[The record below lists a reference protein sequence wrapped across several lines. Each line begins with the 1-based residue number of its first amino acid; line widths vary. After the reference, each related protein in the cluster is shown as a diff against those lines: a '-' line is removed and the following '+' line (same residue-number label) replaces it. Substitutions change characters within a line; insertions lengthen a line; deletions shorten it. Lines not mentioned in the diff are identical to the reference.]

1 MRSRSH
7 VVLLASLGAALAGA
21 SAGAQQKPAPPR
33 ATAVCDRGC
42 LNALVDSYF
51 AALVAHDPKKVRIA
65 ENARFVENVIPMKP
79 GEGLWKSASAVPTT
93 FKIYVP
99 DPVSQQVGFLGVMQ
113 ESGKP
118 VEVAV
123 RLKLENGEIIEMEH
137 LVARG
142 LGDRNLPNLQRPRAA
157 FTTAVPAAQRNTRD
171 QMLKIGASYYDALD
185 DNDGSKAPFADD
197 CVRRENGM
205 QTTGNPPPATPG
217 GIASTGALGCKA
229 QLDTGTFQY
238 IDKIDDRRVT
248 MADPE
253 SGLVMGL
260 SHFHHS
266 MKQKYVT
273 IKGVPGVDKIDMP
286 FDAFDLPAAH
296 VFKVS
301 GGKIHEIEAMGFRA
315 DYQSPTGW
323 ETHAGH

>member
-1 MRSRSH
+1 MRTRSC
-7 VVLLASLGAALAGA
+7 VAMLASLSAALVGA
-21 SAGAQQKPAPPR
+21 TAGAQQKPAAAR

-51 AALVAHDPKKVRIA
+51 GALVAHDPKKVRIA
-65 ENARFVENVIPMKP
+65 ANARFVENATPMKP

-113 ESGKP
+113 ENGKP

-123 RLKLENGEIIEMEH
+123 RLKLENDEITELEH

-142 LGDRNLPNLQRPRAA
+142 LGDRNLPNLQTPRAA
-157 FTTAVPAAQRNTRD
+157 FTTPVPAAQRNTRD
-171 QMLKIGASYYDALD
+171 EMLKIGASYYDALD

-205 QTTGNPPPATPG
+205 QTTGNPPPAKPG

-238 IDKIDDRRVT
+238 IDKIDNRRVAI
-248 MADPE
+248 ADPE
-253 SGLVMGL
+253 TGLVMGL

-266 MKQKYVT
+266 MKEKFVT

-296 VFKVS
+296 IFKVS

-323 ETHAGH
+323 ETHAAH

>member
-1 MRSRSH
+1 MRTKH
-7 VVLLASLGAALAGA
+7 YAAMLVCAAAALAVA
-21 SAGAQQKPAPPR
+21 SAAAQQKPAAPR

-65 ENARFVENVIPMKP
+65 ANARFVENVTPMKP
-79 GEGLWKSASAVPTT
+79 GEGLWKTASAVPTT

-123 RLKLENGEIIEMEH
+123 RLKLENGEIVEMEH

-142 LGDRNLPNLQRPRAA
+142 LNDRNLPNLQTPRAA
-157 FTTAVPAAQRNTRD
+157 FSSAVPPAQRNTRD
-171 QMLKIGASYYDALD
+171 EMLKIGASYYDALD

-205 QTTGNPPPATPG
+205 QTTGNPPPAKPG

-253 SGLVMGL
+253 TGLVMGL

-266 MKQKYVT
+266 MKQKFVT

-296 VFKVS
+296 IFKVS

>member
-1 MRSRSH
+1 MRSSY
-7 VVLLASLGAALAGA
+7 VAMLASLGASLAVA
-21 SAGAQQKPAPPR
+21 SAGAQQKYPTPKAG
-33 ATAVCDRGC
+33 AACDRNC
-42 LNALVDSYF
+42 LVKLLDSYL
-51 AALVAHDPKKVRIA
+51 AALVAHDATKVPIA
-65 ENARFVENVIPMKP
+65 ANARLVENITPIKP

-99 DPVSQQVGFLGVMQ
+99 DPVSQQVGFLGVME
-113 ESGKP
+113 ESGRP

-123 RLKLENGEIIEMEH
+123 RLKLENGRITEMEH

-142 LGDRNLPNLQRPRAA
+142 LGDRNLRNLEAPRAA
-157 FTTAVPAAQRNTRD
+157 FTTAVPAAARNARD
-171 QMLKIGASYYDALD
+171 EMLKIGASYYDALD

-217 GIASTGALGCKA
+217 GIASAGALGCKA

-253 SGLVMGL
+253 TGLVMGL

-266 MKQKYVT
+266 MKQKFVT

-296 VFKVS
+296 IFKVS
-301 GGKIHEIEAMGFRA
+301 GGKIHEIEAMGFRT

>member
-1 MRSRSH
+1 MRTTAFGTLL
-7 VVLLASLGAALAGA
+7 VLAAAA
-21 SAGAQQKPAPPR
+21 FAVPAGAQPR
-33 ATAVCDRGC
+33 AGSACDRAC
-42 LNALVDSYF
+42 LNALVDSYL
-51 AALVAHDPKKVRIA
+51 AALVAHDSSRLPVA
-65 ENARFVENVIPMKP
+65 PNAKFVENVQAKKI
-79 GEGLWKSASAVPTT
+79 GEGLWQTASAVPTT

-99 DPVSQQVGFLGVMQ
+99 DPVSQQVGFLGVIQ
-113 ESGKP
+113 DAGKP
-118 VEVAV
+118 AELAL
-123 RLKLENGEIIEMEH
+123 RLKLEKGKISEIEH
-137 LVARG
+137 LIAG
-142 LGDRNLPNLQRPRAA
+142 NLGDRNLPNLQTPRAV
-157 FTTAVPAAQRNTRD
+157 FSTPVPPAQRNTRE

-185 DNDGSKAPFADD
+185 DNDGHKAPFADD

-217 GIASTGALGCKA
+217 GIASAGALGCKA

-253 SGLVMGL
+253 TGLVMGL

-266 MKQKYVT
+266 MKQKFVT

-296 VFKVS
+296 IFKVS
-301 GGKIHEIEAMGFRA
+301 GGKIHEIEAMGFTLPL
-315 DYQSPTGW
+315 YSKNGWSPFLR
-323 ETHAGH
+323 

>member
-1 MRSRSH
+1 MRSSKY
-7 VVLLASLGAALAGA
+7 VAMLAALSATLAGP
-21 SAGAQQKPAPPR
+21 SALAQQKSGAPR

-51 AALVAHDPKKVRIA
+51 AALVAHDPKKARIA
-65 ENARFVENVIPMKP
+65 ANARFVENVTPMKP
-79 GEGLWKSASAVPTT
+79 GEGLWKTASAVPTT

-99 DPVSQQVGFLGVMQ
+99 DPVSQQIGFLGVME

-123 RLKLENGEIIEMEH
+123 RLKLENGEITEMEH

-142 LGDRNLPNLQRPRAA
+142 LGDRNLKNLQTPRAA
-157 FTTAVPAAQRNTRD
+157 FSMSVPTAQRNTRD
-171 QMLKIGASYYDALD
+171 DMLKIGASYYDALD

-205 QTTGNPPPATPG
+205 QTTGNPPPEKPG

-253 SGLVMGL
+253 TGLVMGL

-266 MKQKYVT
+266 MKQKFVT

-296 VFKVS
+296 IFKVS

>member
-1 MRSRSH
+1 MRTKH
-7 VVLLASLGAALAGA
+7 YAAMLACAAAALAVA
-21 SAGAQQKPAPPR
+21 SAAAQQKPAAPS

-65 ENARFVENVIPMKP
+65 ANARFVENVTPMKP
-79 GEGLWKSASAVPTT
+79 GEGLWKTASAVPTT

-123 RLKLENGEIIEMEH
+123 RLKLENGEIVEMEH

-142 LGDRNLPNLQRPRAA
+142 LNDRNLPNLQTPRAA
-157 FTTAVPAAQRNTRD
+157 FSSAVPPAQRNTRD
-171 QMLKIGASYYDALD
+171 EMLKIGASYYDALD

-205 QTTGNPPPATPG
+205 QTTGNPPPAKPG

-253 SGLVMGL
+253 TGLVMGL

-266 MKQKYVT
+266 MKQKFVT

-296 VFKVS
+296 IFKVS

>member
-1 MRSRSH
+1 MRSRSY
-7 VVLLASLGAALAGA
+7 VAVLASLGAALTVA
-21 SAGAQQKPAPPR
+21 SAGAQQKPAAAR

-65 ENARFVENVIPMKP
+65 ENVRFVENITPMKL
-79 GEGLWKSASAVPTT
+79 GEGLWKAASAVPTT
-93 FKIYVP
+93 FQIHIP
-99 DPVSQQVGFLGVMQ
+99 DPVSQQIGFLGVMQ

-123 RLKLENGEIIEMEH
+123 RLKLQNGEIIEIEH

-142 LGDRNLPNLQRPRAA
+142 LGERNLPNLQTPRAA
-157 FTTAVPAAQRNTRD
+157 FTTPVPAAQRNTRD
-171 QMLKIGASYYDALD
+171 EMLRIGASYYDALD

-248 MADPE
+248 IADTE
-253 SGLVMGL
+253 TGLVMGL

-266 MKQKYVT
+266 MKQKFVT

-296 VFKVS
+296 VFKIS

>member
-1 MRSRSH
+1 M
-7 VVLLASLGAALAGA
+7 LASLSTALVVA
-21 SAGAQQKPAPPR
+21 SAGAQQKYPAPRPS
-33 ATAVCDRGC
+33 AACDRNC
-42 LNALVDSYF
+42 LDKLVDSYL
-51 AALVAHDPKKVRIA
+51 AALVAHDPSKVRIA
-65 ENARFVENVIPMKP
+65 ANARFVENVTAMKP
-79 GEGLWKSASAVPTT
+79 GEGLWKTASAVPTT

-113 ESGKP
+113 ESDKP
-118 VEVAV
+118 VEVAL
-123 RLKLENGEIIEMEH
+123 RLKLENGQITEIEH

-142 LGDRNLPNLQRPRAA
+142 LGNRNLPNLQTPRAA
-157 FTTAVPAAQRNTRD
+157 FSTNVPAAQRNTRD
-171 QMLKIGASYYDALD
+171 EMLTIGASYYDALD

-217 GIASTGALGCKA
+217 GIASTGALGCQA

-238 IDKIDDRRVT
+238 IDKIDNRRVAI
-248 MADPE
+248 ADPE
-253 SGLVMGL
+253 TGLVMGL
-260 SHFHHS
+260 SHFHHP
-266 MKQKYVT
+266 MKQKFVT

-296 VFKVS
+296 IFKVS

>member
-1 MRSRSH
+1 MRSRRY
-7 VVLLASLGAALAGA
+7 VAMLASLSAALAVA
-21 SAGAQQKPAPPR
+21 LAGAQQKYPAPR
-33 ATAVCDRGC
+33 TGAACDRTC
-42 LNALVDSYF
+42 LDKLVDSYL
-51 AALVAHDPKKVRIA
+51 AALVAHDPTKVPIA
-65 ENARFVENVIPMKP
+65 ANARFVENVTPMKP

-99 DPVSQQVGFLGVMQ
+99 DPASQQVGFLGVMQ
-113 ESGKP
+113 ESDKP
-118 VEVAV
+118 VEVAL
-123 RLKLENGEIIEMEH
+123 RLKVENGQITEIEH

-142 LGDRNLPNLQRPRAA
+142 LGDRNLPNLQAPRAA
-157 FTTAVPAAQRNTRD
+157 FTTAVPAAQRNARD
-171 QMLKIGASYYDALD
+171 EMVKIGASYYDALD

-238 IDKIDDRRVT
+238 IDKIDNRRVAI
-248 MADPE
+248 ADPE
-253 SGLVMGL
+253 TGLVMGL

-266 MKQKYVT
+266 MKQKFVT

-296 VFKVS
+296 IFKVS

>member
-1 MRSRSH
+1 MRSRSY
-7 VVLLASLGAALAGA
+7 VAVLASLGAALSVA
-21 SAGAQQKPAPPR
+21 SAGAQQKPVAAR

-65 ENARFVENVIPMKP
+65 EKVRFVENITPMKL
-79 GEGLWKSASAVPTT
+79 GEGLWKTASAVPTT
-93 FKIYVP
+93 FQIHIP
-99 DPVSQQVGFLGVMQ
+99 DPVSQQIGFLGVMQ

-123 RLKLENGEIIEMEH
+123 RLKLQNGEIIEIEH

-142 LGDRNLPNLQRPRAA
+142 LGERNLPNLQTPRAA
-157 FTTAVPAAQRNTRD
+157 FTTPVPAAQRNTRD
-171 QMLKIGASYYDALD
+171 EMLKIGASYYDALD

-248 MADPE
+248 IADTE
-253 SGLVMGL
+253 TGLVMGL

-266 MKQKYVT
+266 MKQKFVT

-296 VFKVS
+296 VFKIS

>member
-1 MRSRSH
+1 MRTRSY
-7 VVLLASLGAALAGA
+7 VAMLASAGAALAAA
-21 SAGAQQKPAPPR
+21 SASAQPKAPAPR
-33 ATAVCDRGC
+33 VAVACERGC
-42 LNALVDSYF
+42 LNALVDAYL
-51 AALVAHDPKKVRIA
+51 AALVAHDPTKVRISA
-65 ENARFVENVIPMKP
+65 NARFVENVTPMKP

-93 FKIYVP
+93 FQIHVP
-99 DPVSQQVGFLGVMQ
+99 DPVSQQVGFLGVME

-118 VEVAV
+118 VEVAI
-123 RLKLENGEIIEMEH
+123 RLKLENGEITEIEH

-142 LGDRNLPNLQRPRAA
+142 LGDRNLPNLRTPRAA
-157 FTTAVPAAQRNTRD
+157 FTTTVPAAQRNTRD
-171 QMLKIGASYYDALD
+171 DMLKIGASYYDALD

-205 QTTGNPPPATPG
+205 QTTGNPPPASPG

-238 IDKIDDRRVT
+238 IDKIDNRRVAI
-248 MADPE
+248 ADPE
-253 SGLVMGL
+253 TGLVMGL

-266 MKQKYVT
+266 MKQKFVT

-296 VFKVS
+296 IFKVS

>member
-1 MRSRSH
+1 M
-7 VVLLASLGAALAGA
+7 
-21 SAGAQQKPAPPR
+21 
-33 ATAVCDRGC
+33 
-42 LNALVDSYF
+42 
-51 AALVAHDPKKVRIA
+51 
-65 ENARFVENVIPMKP
+65 E
-79 GEGLWKSASAVPTT
+79 
-93 FKIYVP
+93 
-99 DPVSQQVGFLGVMQ
+99 

-123 RLKLENGEIIEMEH
+123 RLKLENGDIIEMEH

-142 LGDRNLPNLQRPRAA
+142 LGERNLPNLQTPRAA
-157 FTTAVPAAQRNTRD
+157 FITSVPAAQRNARD
-171 QMLKIGASYYDALD
+171 EMLKIAASYYDALD

-205 QTTGNPPPATPG
+205 QTTGNPPPAKPG

-238 IDKIDDRRVT
+238 IDKIDNRRVAI
-248 MADPE
+248 ADPE
-253 SGLVMGL
+253 TGLVIGF

-266 MKQKYVT
+266 MKNKFVT

-296 VFKVS
+296 IFKIS

>member
-1 MRSRSH
+1 MRTRSY
-7 VVLLASLGAALAGA
+7 VAMLACVTVAAA
-21 SAGAQQKPAPPR
+21 AGAQQKYPAPR
-33 ATAVCDRGC
+33 SGAACDRGC
-42 LNALVDSYF
+42 LNALADSYL
-51 AALVAHDPKKVRIA
+51 AALVAHDPSKVPIA
-65 ENARFVENVIPMKP
+65 ANVRFVENVTAMKP
-79 GEGLWKSASAVPTT
+79 GDGLWKSASGVPTT

-99 DPVSQQVGFLGVMQ
+99 DPVSQQIGFLGVMQ
-113 ESGKP
+113 ENGKP
-118 VEVAV
+118 VEVAL
-123 RLKLENGEIIEMEH
+123 RLKVENGQITEIEH

-142 LGDRNLPNLQRPRAA
+142 LGDRNLPNLQTPRAVFA
-157 FTTAVPAAQRNTRD
+157 TPVPADRRDTRD

-205 QTTGNPPPATPG
+205 QTTGNPPPETPG
-217 GIASTGALGCKA
+217 GIGSTGALGCKA

-238 IDKIDDRRVT
+238 IDKIDNRRVT
-248 MADPE
+248 IADPDT
-253 SGLVMGL
+253 GLVLGL

-266 MKQKYVT
+266 MKNKFVT

-296 VFKVS
+296 IFKVS

-323 ETHAGH
+323 ETHASH

>member
-1 MRSRSH
+1 MLACTAAA
-7 VVLLASLGAALAGA
+7 VLAAP
-21 SAGAQQKPAPPR
+21 AGAQQKYPAPHPG
-33 ATAVCDRGC
+33 ALCDRGC
-42 LNALVDSYF
+42 LNALADSYL
-51 AALVAHDPKKVRIA
+51 AALVGHDPSKVPIA
-65 ENARFVENVIPMKP
+65 ANARFIENVTAMKP
-79 GEGLWKSASAVPTT
+79 GEGLWKNASAVPTT

-118 VEVAV
+118 VEVAL
-123 RLKLENGEIIEMEH
+123 RLKLDNGEITEMEH
-137 LVARG
+137 LVVGG
-142 LGDRNLPNLQRPRAA
+142 LGDRNLPNLQTPRTA
-157 FTTAVPAAQRNTRD
+157 FTTVLPAAQRNTRA

-185 DNDGSKAPFADD
+185 DNDGSKAPFAAD

-217 GIASTGALGCKA
+217 GIASMGALGCAA

-238 IDKIDDRRVT
+238 IDKIDNRRIT
-248 MADPE
+248 IADPE
-253 SGLVMGL
+253 TGLVMGL
-260 SHFHHS
+260 SHFHHP
-266 MKQKYVT
+266 MKDKFVT
-273 IKGVPGVDKIDMP
+273 IKGVPGVDKVDMP

-296 VFKVS
+296 IFKVS

>member
-1 MRSRSH
+1 MRSRSY
-7 VVLLASLGAALAGA
+7 VAMLASASAALAVA
-21 SAGAQQKPAPPR
+21 SAGAQQPTPR
-33 ATAVCDRGC
+33 PGATCDRSC
-42 LNALVDSYF
+42 LDKLVDSYL
-51 AALVAHDPKKVRIA
+51 AALVAHDPSKVPIA
-65 ENARFVENVIPMKP
+65 ANARFVENVTAMKL
-79 GEGLWKSASAVPTT
+79 GEGLWKSASGVPTT

-99 DPVSQQVGFLGVMQ
+99 DPVSQQVGFLGVLQ
-113 ESGKP
+113 EGGKP

-123 RLKLENGEIIEMEH
+123 RLKLENGQITEMEH

-142 LGDRNLPNLQRPRAA
+142 LGDRSLLNLQTPRAA
-157 FTTAVPAAQRNTRD
+157 FTTAVPAAQRNSRAE
-171 QMLKIGASYYDALD
+171 MLKIGASYYDALD

-197 CVRRENGM
+197 CVRRENGR
-205 QTTGNPPPATPG
+205 QTTGNPPPEKPG

-238 IDKIDDRRVT
+238 IDSIDNRRVA

-253 SGLVMGL
+253 TGLVMGL

-266 MKQKYVT
+266 MKQKFVT

-296 VFKVS
+296 IFKVS

-315 DYQSPTGW
+315 EYQSPTGW

>member
-1 MRSRSH
+1 MTTRSQ
-7 VVLLASLGAALAGA
+7 VAMLACAAAAVLAAP
-21 SAGAQQKPAPPR
+21 AGAQQKSPAPR
-33 ATAVCDRGC
+33 VAVACERGC
-42 LNALVDSYF
+42 LNALVDSYL
-51 AALVAHDPKKVRIA
+51 AALVAHDPSKVRIA
-65 ENARFVENVIPMKP
+65 AHARFVENMTPMKP

-93 FKIYVP
+93 FQIHVP
-99 DPVSQQVGFLGVMQ
+99 DPVSRQIGFLGVMQ
-113 ESGKP
+113 ENGKP
-118 VEVAV
+118 VEVAI
-123 RLKLENGEIIEMEH
+123 RLKLENGEITEMEH

-142 LGDRNLPNLQRPRAA
+142 LGERNLPNLQRPRAA
-157 FTTAVPAAQRNTRD
+157 FTTPVPPAQRNTRD
-171 QMLKIGASYYDALD
+171 EMLKIGASYYDALD

-248 MADPE
+248 IADPE
-253 SGLVMGL
+253 TGLVMGL

-266 MKQKYVT
+266 MKNKFVT

-296 VFKVS
+296 LFKIS

-323 ETHAGH
+323 EAHADH